1 MVDERESAVV
11 RHSEGHTLVE
21 MASEILF
28 IPQLSF
34 DVVFTDVHE
43 NLVHLRDIDG
53 GDEPMPQRKEAS
65 GRKDYGTGPAAPLR
79 LGDTVA
85 PLQQSSELGMKSKAE
100 VVLQLG
106 DLTVFRRRA
115 KGSVIRG

>member
-1 MVDERESAVV
+1 MEVT
-11 RHSEGHTLVE
+11 G
-21 MASEILF
+21 EILF

-34 DVVFTDVHE
+34 NVVLTDVHE

-53 GDEPMPQRKEAS
+53 GDEPMPQRKDAS
-65 GRKDYGTGPAAPLR
+65 GRKDSVTRPTALLR
-79 LGDTVA
+79 LDDTVA
-85 PLQQSSELGMKSKAE
+85 PLQQSPEFGMKRKAE

-106 DLTVFRRRA
+106 DLSSLCRRP